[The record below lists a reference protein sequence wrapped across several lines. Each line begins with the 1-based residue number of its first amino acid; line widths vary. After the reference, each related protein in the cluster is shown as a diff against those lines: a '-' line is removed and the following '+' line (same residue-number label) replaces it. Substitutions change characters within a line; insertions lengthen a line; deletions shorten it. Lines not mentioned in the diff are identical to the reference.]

1 MIPGSFFAAH
11 TLAFLA
17 QISLAPLLQEQ
28 TTNWGLAILF
38 ALIGVILV
46 IAFWYWWQNIVAED
60 SSADLRTRNM
70 PMLPEKQRQPG
81 VVPPAAYER
90 VTGHVPGL
98 PVAGGYTRAPEPQMA
113 VPTAVAAAEA
123 APETAAAPADLQ
135 AAPDDLTRIEGIGPK
150 ISLLLQEAGL
160 QTFAQLA
167 AASPEQ
173 IAAILEAAGPR
184 YKLADPTSWPDQA
197 ALAAAG
203 SWEALERMQLSLQGG
218 RAAEPSPSE

>member
-1 MIPGSFFAAH
+1 
-11 TLAFLA
+11 
-17 QISLAPLLQEQ
+17 
-28 TTNWGLAILF
+28 
-38 ALIGVILV
+38 
-46 IAFWYWWQNIVAED
+46 
-60 SSADLRTRNM
+60 
-70 PMLPEKQRQPG
+70 
-81 VVPPAAYER
+81 
-90 VTGHVPGL
+90 
-98 PVAGGYTRAPEPQMA
+98 MA

-167 AASPEQ
+167 AASPEE